1 MNFRNFERTGLDDLW
16 SLHYPSRSLLD
27 FRPNEQD
34 LEHDHKLPNPNYS
47 PDSMPQSHPVESPEE
62 ILSQNFKPVG
72 ENFTSDRHLIL
83 LLSIVSGLAISN
95 VYYNQPLLAQMGRNL
110 QVSDHQI
117 GVVPA
122 VTQVGYSIGLLLLV
136 PLGDR
141 LERRKLIVT
150 VLSLLVFAIIGV
162 ATSPNLTT
170 LTIASLALGC
180 LSIVAQLIIPM
191 VAQISSPLDRGKTLG
206 LLMSGLSVSL
216 VFARTISGFIG
227 ETFGWR
233 SIYWLSAGLIVTLA
247 ITVRSKLPIVPPAS
261 QLSYVKLMGSILQLI
276 REQPILREASL
287 NIALIFGS
295 FNVFWS
301 TMIFFLESSYH
312 YDGKVAGLFGLVG
325 IVGALVTPL
334 IGRLADEHTPRKILS
349 YAIAL
354 ALTAFTIL
362 AIAGTYLSGLII
374 GVLFLFLGM
383 HASFILNQIRIYSL
397 VPNAESRLNTVYM
410 VTNYTG
416 GAIGSFLGA
425 VGWSLW
431 QWHGVCAIAIT
442 LISLAAIIHF
452 RVFSFT
458 KP

>member
-1 MNFRNFERTGLDDLW
+1 MNFRNFERTGLEDLW
-16 SLHYPSRSLLD
+16 SLHYPSLSLLD
-27 FRPNEQD
+27 FNPNEED
-34 LEHDHKLPNPNYS
+34 LERDRKLPNPTYS
-47 PDSMPQSHPVESPEE
+47 PDSMSQSHSVESPKKISSPNSEVIE
-62 ILSQNFKPVG
+62 
-72 ENFTSDRHLIL
+72 ENFTSDRNLIL

-95 VYYNQPLLAQMGRNL
+95 VYYNQPLLAQIGRNL
-110 QVSDHQI
+110 QVSESQI
-117 GVVPA
+117 GIVPA

-150 VLSLLVFAIIGV
+150 VLSLLVFAIIGI
-162 ATSPNLTT
+162 AISPNLTT

-191 VAQISSPLDRGKTLG
+191 VAQMSSPLDRGKTLG
-206 LLMSGLSVSL
+206 LLMSGLSFSL

-247 ITVRSKLPIVPPAS
+247 ITVRGKLPIVPPAS

-295 FNVFWS
+295 FNAFWS
-301 TMIFFLESSYH
+301 TMIFFLESNYH

-431 QWHGVCAIAIT
+431 QWHGVCAVAIT
-442 LISLAAIIHF
+442 LIGLAAIIHF
-452 RVFSFT
+452 KIFSFS
-458 KP
+458 KA

>member
-1 MNFRNFERTGLDDLW
+1 MNFRNFERTGLEDLW
-16 SLHYPSRSLLD
+16 SLHDPSRSLLD
-27 FRPNEQD
+27 FNPNEEA
-34 LEHDHKLPNPNYS
+34 LEYDRKLPNPNYS
-47 PDSMPQSHPVESPEE
+47 PDSMPQSYPVEAPEE
-62 ILSQNFKPVG
+62 ISSQSSEPIV
-72 ENFTSDRHLIL
+72 ENFTSDRNLIL

-150 VLSLLVFAIIGV
+150 VLSLLVFAIIAV
-162 ATSPNLTT
+162 AISPNITS

-180 LSIVAQLIIPM
+180 LSIVAQLIFPM
-191 VAQISSPLDRGKTLG
+191 VAQMSSPSHRGKTLG
-206 LLMSGLSVSL
+206 LLMSGLSASL

-247 ITVRSKLPIVPPAS
+247 ITVRGKLPIVPPAS

-295 FNVFWS
+295 FNAFWS

-334 IGRLADEHTPRKILS
+334 IGRLSDEHTPRKVLS
-349 YAIAL
+349 FAIAL

-362 AIAGTYLSGLII
+362 SIAGTYLSGLII
-374 GVLFLFLGM
+374 GILFLFLGM

-431 QWHGVCAIAIT
+431 QWHGVCAAAIT
-442 LISLAAIIHF
+442 LIGLAAIIHF
-452 RVFSFT
+452 KMFSFS
-458 KP
+458 KA